1 MLASILATFMD
12 TGVLAKFSKLYQ
24 CGFKSPATKIVQQYH
39 LQQFNFM
46 ISIVCIPYYEECEIA
61 CARHA
66 VTL

>member
-1 MLASILATFMD
+1 MLASILATFRD

-39 LQQFNFM
+39 QQFNFM
-46 ISIVCIPYYEECEIA
+46 ISIVRIPYYEECEIA
-61 CARHA
+61 CGRHA